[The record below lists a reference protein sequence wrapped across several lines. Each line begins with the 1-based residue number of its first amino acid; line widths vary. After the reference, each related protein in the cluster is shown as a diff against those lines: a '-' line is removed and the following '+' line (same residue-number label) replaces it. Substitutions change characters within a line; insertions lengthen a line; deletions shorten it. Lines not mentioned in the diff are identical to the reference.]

1 MLQSPTAQPAPT
13 ADARN
18 ATGRAAQRTR
28 LLLILLLLAAFAL
41 RVSTL
46 ARQSLWRDEVDA
58 IFMALRPLEQT
69 LSMFTAMAQN
79 GPLYFL
85 SLRPWLQIAGSSE
98 FALRFP
104 SALAGVASVAL
115 LWPVARSLVRGAPAS
130 VAGLAVLL
138 LAINPYAFWY
148 SQEGKMYAIVTLL
161 ALAATWAW
169 LRGAEYG
176 GARAW
181 IAYTVCVTLAMYYH
195 LLAVLLIPLHLL
207 WFLIAFP
214 AARRQ
219 WRGYGLALAALTLP
233 YLPLLLWQ
241 WAMLRAPN
249 QVTGFNFTP
258 LGEMLKTIF
267 LNQARGFMPG
277 DPIWLLTPIYFAGA
291 LGLLLGWSE
300 LHPVPA
306 SATGAPGNLI
316 APLRRF
322 AMIVAWLAT
331 PILGIWLMSLRQPVF
346 TDRYVAWTLPA
357 ALLLVA
363 LGVQVV
369 RSNLGRAG
377 AAAAALLAGA
387 LCAIWLYADFQQVRT
402 TIKYDLRAAV
412 QYVTARRSPDTLL
425 ILQIPHLEYAFRY
438 YSGDQGPAP
447 FAGSDERLGRWVGG
461 LWTNGAV
468 DDAAAADEADVQLRG
483 ITNADAELWVMRS
496 EADMWDRRGLMDAW
510 LTRYATLLEQQ
521 DFHGVQVSHY
531 QINPN
536 TFDPTYDATLD
547 EG

>member
-1 MLQSPTAQPAPT
+1 MQQSPTARTAPT
-13 ADARN
+13 EDARN
-18 ATGRAAQRTR
+18 APARTAQRTR

-79 GPLYFL
+79 GPLFFL
-85 SLRPWLQIAGSSE
+85 TLRPWLQIAGSSE

-115 LWPVARSLVRGAPAS
+115 LWPVARILVRGAPAS
-130 VAGLAVLL
+130 VAGLAVLF
-138 LAINPYAFWY
+138 LALNPYALWY
-148 SQEGKMYAIVTLL
+148 SQEGKMYAIVMLL
-161 ALAATWAW
+161 ALASTWAW
-169 LRGAEYG
+169 LRGVENG

-181 IAYTVCVTLAMYYH
+181 IAYTLCVTLAMYYH

-207 WFLIAFP
+207 WFLIALP
-214 AARRQ
+214 AARRR

-233 YLPLLLWQ
+233 YLPLLVWQ

-249 QVTGFNFTP
+249 QVTGFSFTP

-300 LHPVPA
+300 LHTTPAAASGAPA
-306 SATGAPGNLI
+306 STI

-357 ALLLVA
+357 GLLLVA

-377 AAAAALLAGA
+377 AAAALLLAAA

-402 TIKYDLRAAV
+402 TIKFDLRAAV

-425 ILQIPHLEYAFRY
+425 ILQIPHQEYAFRY
-438 YSGDQGPAP
+438 YSGGQGPAP

-461 LWTNGAV
+461 LWTNGGA
-468 DDAAAADEADVQLRG
+468 DDAAAADEADQQMRG
-483 ITNADAELWVMRS
+483 ITNADADLWVMRS
-496 EADMWDRRGLMDAW
+496 EADMWDRRGLMEAW
-510 LTRYATLLEQQ
+510 LTRYATLLEKQ

-531 QINPN
+531 QINPD
-536 TFDPTYDATLD
+536 TIDPSFDATLD